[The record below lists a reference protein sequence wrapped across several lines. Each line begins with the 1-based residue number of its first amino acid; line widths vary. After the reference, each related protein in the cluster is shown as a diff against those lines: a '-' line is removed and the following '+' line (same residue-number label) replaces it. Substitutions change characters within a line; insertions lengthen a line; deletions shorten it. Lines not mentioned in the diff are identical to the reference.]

1 MNKPTFVLLAAALCA
16 PLWAAVTEQDVAAA
30 RVPALA
36 GEAPATAQLFRLYDG
51 ADGAVAEWI
60 NETLGQVAQAHPKL
74 FLTELVSYNGGA
86 ACTNIAA
93 LGPDFVDAFALQAD
107 ELSARR
113 AALQSVDDAALETA
127 RDHCMLACCSALP
140 SPAAVAALPSRLAAS
155 SCWACCW
162 PYTLRSWT
170 LGVSFAR
177 KIRSVTRSRTV
188 ACICWKRFAPS
199 RLYSMRGSFSA

>member
-1 MNKPTFVLLAAALCA
+1 MNKPTFALLAAALCA
-16 PLWAAVTEQDVAAA
+16 PAWAAVTEQDVAAA
-30 RVPALA
+30 REPALA
-36 GEAPATAQLFRLYDG
+36 GLYDG

-74 FLTELVSYNGGA
+74 FLTELVAYNGGA

-127 RDHCMLACCSALP
+127 RDHCTAQLDQAISR
-140 SPAAVAALPSRLAAS
+140 SRAAAAALSAAE
-155 SCWACCW
+155 
-162 PYTLRSWT
+162 
-170 LGVSFAR
+170 
-177 KIRSVTRSRTV
+177 
-188 ACICWKRFAPS
+188 
-199 RLYSMRGSFSA
+199 

>member
-1 MNKPTFVLLAAALCA
+1 MNKPTFALLAAALCA
-16 PLWAAVTEQDVAAA
+16 PAWAAVTEQDVAAA
-30 RVPALA
+30 REPALA

-127 RDHCMLACCSALP
+127 RDHCTAQLDQAISR
-140 SPAAVAALPSRLAAS
+140 SRAAAAALSAAE
-155 SCWACCW
+155 
-162 PYTLRSWT
+162 
-170 LGVSFAR
+170 
-177 KIRSVTRSRTV
+177 
-188 ACICWKRFAPS
+188 
-199 RLYSMRGSFSA
+199 